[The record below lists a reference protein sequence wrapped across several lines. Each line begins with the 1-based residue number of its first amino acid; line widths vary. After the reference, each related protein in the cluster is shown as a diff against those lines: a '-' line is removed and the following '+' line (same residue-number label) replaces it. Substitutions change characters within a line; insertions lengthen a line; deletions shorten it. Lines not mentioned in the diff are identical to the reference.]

1 VHLTTTEEAA
11 NQTKPNTAKES
22 YMNYNRMKS
31 SYTMIKLSQKRY
43 ILKTQNILMIRRKL
57 TGTFARNTS
66 LRIVNA
72 FPCYI
77 KVQITDQEIVEEK
90 IKIYQK

>member
-1 VHLTTTEEAA
+1 
-11 NQTKPNTAKES
+11 
-22 YMNYNRMKS
+22 
-31 SYTMIKLSQKRY
+31 
-43 ILKTQNILMIRRKL
+43 MIRRKL

>member
-1 VHLTTTEEAA
+1 VHLTTTEEAG

-22 YMNYNRMKS
+22 HINYNRMKS
-31 SYTMIKLSQKRY
+31 SCTMMKLSEKNY
-43 ILKTQNILMIRRKL
+43 TFKTQNILMIRRKL

-72 FPCYI
+72 FPSYI
-77 KVQITDQEIVEEK
+77 KDSNNRSGNC
-90 IKIYQK
+90 